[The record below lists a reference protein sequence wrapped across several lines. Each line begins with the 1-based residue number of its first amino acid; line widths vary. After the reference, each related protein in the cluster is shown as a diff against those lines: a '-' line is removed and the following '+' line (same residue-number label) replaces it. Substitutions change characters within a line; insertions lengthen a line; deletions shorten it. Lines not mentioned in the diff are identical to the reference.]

1 MKPEVVTEA
10 FPAVAAK
17 VGWTGAL
24 MSAIGAA
31 SLTDWMA
38 IAGFFVA
45 LIGSIGGLLLN
56 AFFRFRRDRREQA
69 AHDQHAKR
77 EQSIYDLHAAEILSR
92 ARTSPDKPA
101 VICPEV
107 PPLPYADTD

>member
-1 MKPEVVTEA
+1 MKPETVTEA

-24 MSAIGAA
+24 MSAVGAA

-56 AFFRFRRDRREQA
+56 AFFRFRRDRREQK
-69 AHDQHAKR
+69 AHDEHTKR
-77 EQSIYDLHAAEILSR
+77 EQAIYDLHAAEILSR
-92 ARTSPDKPA
+92 ASIPPDKP
-101 VICPEV
+101 VNLCPEI